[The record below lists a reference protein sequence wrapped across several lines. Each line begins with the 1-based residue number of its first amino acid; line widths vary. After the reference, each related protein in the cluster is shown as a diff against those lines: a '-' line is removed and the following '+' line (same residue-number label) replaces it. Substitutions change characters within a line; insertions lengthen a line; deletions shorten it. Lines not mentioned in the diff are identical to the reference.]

1 MVAVTP
7 GTLSVCR
14 AVGFGCRAGVVG
26 WLTGGPVN
34 VIQPRTVM
42 APSSNGLRRTPAVA
56 AANGMTV
63 RAVPVAYSVTLWP
76 AAPELTPTAEDI
88 CGRTPAGRVSV
99 RLVMNTAVPS
109 ASSAD
114 QGRTSR

>member
-1 MVAVTP
+1 
-7 GTLSVCR
+7 
-14 AVGFGCRAGVVG
+14 
-26 WLTGGPVN
+26 
-34 VIQPRTVM
+34 M

-99 RLVMNTAVPS
+99 RLVMNTAVPR

-114 QGRTSR
+114 QGRTSRLVGEAVLIVMHRSCDPHIDVRVKSGLRGYC